1 LQEQDINEEEN
12 IQKELSHLREENK
25 RLELKNKIFKGKFQ
39 ELSSLITSLKSNNA
53 NDPKTAKIIEALEKN
68 VQGIVDKNTKLK
80 DELEQFKP
88 LFNEEEP
95 ILEASKLGEG
105 SFGAVYKGI
114 WKTQF
119 AAVKKAFANTNDE
132 TELAKIKKELK
143 LLKNLRSSYTIQYF
157 GEYQKED
164 GIYLIME
171 YAEHGSLA
179 KFIEDNKNIEDY

>member
-1 LQEQDINEEEN
+1 L
-12 IQKELSHLREENK
+12 LSLREEKDKIEKENK
-25 RLELKNKIFKGKFQ
+25 KLDTKYKVLKGNVNDLVDLIQVKLNLLNNKIP
-39 ELSSLITSLKSNNA
+39 A
-53 NDPKTAKIIEALEKN
+53 NDPVTKEIIFSLRK
-68 VQGIVDKNTKLK
+68 GINEVTDENTKLK

-179 KFIEDNKNIEDY
+179 KFIEENKNKPHD